1 MCRIQVSNRRT
12 SRMGAGEYLKATR
25 PTFYFI
31 GVTTG
36 KSSIMKVFPEWAKF
50 LGLTDVEIKGI
61 DFKPH
66 DEPEAYREAVAF
78 IKNDPLSRG
87 ALVTT
92 HKIDLLKACR
102 DLFEELDPYAEMM
115 GEISCISKRKGKLIG
130 HAKDP
135 ITSGLAIEAFLPP
148 QYWVETNAAALLLG
162 AGGSSIAITSY
173 LMQASH
179 GANRPSKIIVT
190 NRSQPRLDEIR
201 HIHQKL
207 EAQTPAVYFLTPKPE
222 DNDAVLKNLPSG
234 SLVVNA
240 TGLGKDAPGSPLTD
254 GAVFPA
260 NGVVWELNYRGDLI
274 FLEQSEAQRERRNL
288 KIEDGWVYFIHGW
301 TRVIAEVFDIDIS
314 VKGPQFDQLSEIAG
328 RFR

>member
-1 MCRIQVSNRRT
+1 
-12 SRMGAGEYLKATR
+12 MGTREYLKADR

-36 KSSIMKVFPEWAKF
+36 KSSIMKVFPAWAKF
-50 LGLTDVEIKGI
+50 LGLGDVVIKGI

-66 DEPEAYREAVAF
+66 DEPAAYREAVEF

-102 DLFEELDPYAEMM
+102 DFFEELDPYAEIM

-148 QYWVETNAAALLLG
+148 QYWIETGAAALLLG

-173 LMQASH
+173 LMQESH
-179 GANRPSKIIVT
+179 GDNRPSKIVVT
-190 NRSQPRLDEIR
+190 NRSQPRLDGIQ

-207 EAQTPAVYFLTPKPE
+207 DTTVPTEYFLTPEPE
-222 DNDAVLKNLPSG
+222 DNDAVLRDLPPG

-240 TGLGKDAPGSPLTD
+240 TGLGKDAPGSPLTND
-254 GAVFPA
+254 VCFPDK
-260 NGVVWELNYRGDLI
+260 GIVWELNYRGDLI
-274 FLEQSEAQRERRNL
+274 FLEQANMQQKSRHLQV
-288 KIEDGWVYFIHGW
+288 EDGWVYFIHGW
-301 TRVIAEVFDIDIS
+301 TRVIAEVFDIDIP
-314 VKGPQFDQLSEIAG
+314 VKGSQFDQISEIAG
-328 RFR
+328 QVR

>member
-1 MCRIQVSNRRT
+1 
-12 SRMGAGEYLKATR
+12 MGIRDYAKATR

-36 KSSIMKVFPEWAKF
+36 KSSIMRVFPEWAKF
-50 LGLTDVEIKGI
+50 LGLGDVVIKGI

-66 DEPEAYREAVAF
+66 DEPAAYRKAVEF

-102 DLFEELDPYAEMM
+102 DFFEELDPYADIM
-115 GEISCISKRKGKLIG
+115 GEISCISKRNGKLIG

-148 QYWVETNAAALLLG
+148 QYWLETGAAALLLG

-173 LMQASH
+173 LMRESH
-179 GANRPSKIIVT
+179 GDNRPSKIVVT

-201 HIHQKL
+201 QIHQKL
-207 EAQTPAVYFLTPKPE
+207 EARAPTAYFLAPKPE
-222 DNDAVLKNLPSG
+222 DNDAVLRDLPSG

-240 TGLGKDAPGSPLTD
+240 TGLGKDAPGSPFTD
-254 GAVFPA
+254 LAVFPA
-260 NGVVWELNYRGDLI
+260 KGIVWELNYRGDLI
-274 FLEQSEAQRERRNL
+274 FLEQANTQKESRDLQ
-288 KIEDGWVYFIHGW
+288 IEDGWVYFIHGW
-301 TRVIAEVFDIDIS
+301 TRVIAEVFDIDIP
-314 VKGPQFDQLSEIAG
+314 VKGLQFDQLSEIAG

>member
-1 MCRIQVSNRRT
+1 
-12 SRMGAGEYLKATR
+12 MGIRDYAKATR

-50 LGLTDVEIKGI
+50 LGLGDVVIKGI

-66 DEPEAYREAVAF
+66 DEPAAYREAVEF

-102 DLFEELDPYAEMM
+102 DFFEELDPYADIM
-115 GEISCISKRKGKLIG
+115 GEISCISKKNGKLIG

-173 LMQASH
+173 LMQKSH
-179 GANRPSKIIVT
+179 GDNRPSKIVVT

-201 HIHQKL
+201 QIHQKL
-207 EAQTPAVYFLTPKPE
+207 EAQAPTAYFLTPKPE
-222 DNDAVLKNLPSG
+222 DNDAVLRDLPSG

-240 TGLGKDAPGSPLTD
+240 TGLGKDAPGSPFTD
-254 GAVFPA
+254 LAVFPA
-260 NGVVWELNYRGDLI
+260 KGIVWELNYRGDLI
-274 FLEQSEAQRERRNL
+274 FLEQANTQKESRDLQ
-288 KIEDGWVYFIHGW
+288 IEDGWVYFIHGW
-301 TRVIAEVFDIDIS
+301 TRVIAEVFDIDIP
-314 VKGPQFDQLSEIAG
+314 VKGLQFDQLSEIAG

>member
-1 MCRIQVSNRRT
+1 
-12 SRMGAGEYLKATR
+12 MGTGKYAKADQ

-50 LGLTDVEIKGI
+50 LGLGNVVIKGI

-66 DEPEAYREAVAF
+66 DEPAAYREAVAF
-78 IKNDPLSRG
+78 IKNDPMSRG

-102 DLFEELDPYAEMM
+102 DYFEELDPYADLM
-115 GEISCISKRKGKLIG
+115 GEISCISKRNGKLIG

-135 ITSGLAIEAFLPP
+135 ITSGLAIQAFLPA
-148 QYWVETNAAALLLG
+148 QYWAETGAAALLLG

-173 LMQASH
+173 LMQESH
-179 GANRPSKIIVT
+179 GDNRPSKIVVT
-190 NRSQPRLDEIR
+190 NRSQSRLDEIR
-201 HIHQKL
+201 HIHRQL
-207 EAQTPAVYFLTPKPE
+207 ESPIPTEYFLTPKPE
-222 DNDAVLKNLPSG
+222 DNDEAVKNLPPG

-254 GAVFPA
+254 RVVFPDK
-260 NGVVWELNYRGDLI
+260 GFVWELNYRGDLI
-274 FLEQSEAQRERRNL
+274 FLDQANTQQEIRHLQ
-288 KIEDGWVYFIHGW
+288 IEDGWVYFLHGW
-301 TRVIAEVFDIDIS
+301 TRVISEVFDIDIA
-314 VKGPQFDQLSEIAG
+314 VQGPQFDQISEIAG

>member
-1 MCRIQVSNRRT
+1 
-12 SRMGAGEYLKATR
+12 MGTREYEKAAQ

-36 KSSIMKVFPEWAKF
+36 NSSIMNVFPEWAKF
-50 LGLTDVEIKGI
+50 LGLADVVIKGI

-66 DEPEAYREAVAF
+66 DDADAYREAVEF

-102 DLFEELDPYAEMM
+102 DFFEELDPYAEIM
-115 GEISCISKRKGKLIG
+115 GEISCISKRNGKLIG

-148 QYWVETNAAALLLG
+148 RYWVETGAAALLLG

-190 NRSQPRLDEIR
+190 NRSQARLDEIR
-201 HIHQKL
+201 HIHQKFK
-207 EAQTPAVYFLTPKPE
+207 AQTPTEYFLTPKPE
-222 DNDAVLKNLPSG
+222 GNDAVLKDLPPG

-260 NGVVWELNYRGDLI
+260 KGIVWELNYRGDLI
-274 FLEQSEAQRERRNL
+274 FLEQAEAQRERRHL
-288 KIEDGWVYFIHGW
+288 QMEDGWVYFIHGW
-301 TRVIAEVFDIDIS
+301 TRVIAEVFDIDIP
-314 VKGPQFDQLSEIAG
+314 VRGPQFDQLSEIAA

>member
-1 MCRIQVSNRRT
+1 
-12 SRMGAGEYLKATR
+12 MGIRDYAKATR

-50 LGLTDVEIKGI
+50 LGLGDVVIKGI

-66 DEPEAYREAVAF
+66 DEPAAYREAVEF

-102 DLFEELDPYAEMM
+102 DFFEELDPYADIM
-115 GEISCISKRKGKLIG
+115 GEISCISKRNGKLIG

-148 QYWVETNAAALLLG
+148 QYWLETGAAALLLG

-173 LMQASH
+173 LMQESH
-179 GANRPSKIIVT
+179 GDNRPSKIVVT

-201 HIHQKL
+201 QIHQKL
-207 EAQTPAVYFLTPKPE
+207 EARAPTAYFLTPKPA
-222 DNDAVLKNLPSG
+222 DNDAVLRDLPSG
-234 SLVVNA
+234 SLVINA
-240 TGLGKDAPGSPLTD
+240 TGLGKDAPGSPFTD
-254 GAVFPA
+254 LAVFPA
-260 NGVVWELNYRGDLI
+260 QGIVWELNYRGDLI
-274 FLEQSEAQRERRNL
+274 FLDQANTQKESRDLQ
-288 KIEDGWVYFIHGW
+288 IEDGWVYFIHGW
-301 TRVIAEVFDIDIS
+301 TRVIAEVFDIDIP

>member
-1 MCRIQVSNRRT
+1 
-12 SRMGAGEYLKATR
+12 MGAREYAAAEQ

-36 KSSIMKVFPEWAKF
+36 KSSIMKIFPQWAKF
-50 LGLTDVEIKGI
+50 LDLGDVVIKGI

-66 DEPEAYREAVAF
+66 DNPNAYREAVEF
-78 IKNDPLSRG
+78 IKKDPLSLG

-102 DLFEELDPYAEMM
+102 DCFEELDPYADLM
-115 GEISCISKRKGKLIG
+115 GEISCISKSNRRLIG

-135 ITSGLAIEAFLPP
+135 ITSGLAIEAFLTPD
-148 QYWVETNAAALLLG
+148 YWSETRAEALVLG
-162 AGGSSIAITSY
+162 AGGSSIAITSH
-173 LMQASH
+173 LMQESH
-179 GANRPSKIIVT
+179 GDNRPSKIVVT

-201 HIHQKL
+201 HIHQQMGSPIPT
-207 EAQTPAVYFLTPKPE
+207 EYFLTPKPE
-222 DNDAVLKNLPSG
+222 DNDAVVKNLRSG
-234 SLVVNA
+234 SLVINA

-254 GAVFPA
+254 NVVFPQK
-260 NGVVWELNYRGDLI
+260 GVVWELNYRGDLI
-274 FLEQSEAQRERRNL
+274 FLDQANAQKQTRQL
-288 KIEDGWVYFIHGW
+288 QVEDGWVYFIHGW
-301 TRVIAEVFDIDIS
+301 TRVIAEVFHIDIP

>member
-1 MCRIQVSNRRT
+1 
-12 SRMGAGEYLKATR
+12 MGAREYVKTTR

-36 KSSIMKVFPEWAKF
+36 KSSIMEVFPEWAKF
-50 LGLTDVEIKGI
+50 LGLQDVVIKGI

-66 DEPEAYREAVAF
+66 DEPYAYREAVEF

-102 DLFEELDPYAEMM
+102 DFFEELDPYARIM
-115 GEISCISKRKGKLIG
+115 GEISCISKRNGKLIG

-148 QYWVETNAAALLLG
+148 QYWVETGAAALLLG

-173 LMQASH
+173 LMHVSH
-179 GANRPSKIIVT
+179 GTNRPSKIIVT

-207 EAQTPAVYFLTPKPE
+207 EAQTPTEYFLTPKPE
-222 DNDAVLKNLPSG
+222 DNDAVLKDLPPG

-254 GAVFPA
+254 SAVFPA

-274 FLEQSEAQRERRNL
+274 FLEQAEAQRESRHL
-288 KIEDGWVYFIHGW
+288 QIEDGWVYFIHGW
-301 TRVIAEVFDIDIS
+301 TQVIAEVFDIDIP
-314 VKGPQFDQLSEIAG
+314 VNGPQFDQLSEIAG

>member
-1 MCRIQVSNRRT
+1 MEDR
-12 SRMGAGEYLKATR
+12 EYKRAAR

-50 LGLTDVEIKGI
+50 LGLGDVVIKGI
-61 DFKPH
+61 DFQPH
-66 DEPEAYREAVAF
+66 DKPDAYRRAVEF

-92 HKIDLLKACR
+92 HKIDLLKACP
-102 DLFEELDPYAEMM
+102 DLFDELDPYARIM
-115 GEISCISKRKGKLIG
+115 GEISCISKRNGKLIG

-148 QYWVETNAAALLLG
+148 RYWAETEAAALLLG

-173 LMQASH
+173 LMEASH
-179 GANRPSKIIVT
+179 GASRPSKIIVT
-190 NRSQPRLDEIR
+190 NRSQPRLDEIQ

-207 EAQTPAVYFLTPKPE
+207 DTTVPAEYFLTPKPQ
-222 DNDAVLKNLPSG
+222 DNDAVIKDLPPG

-240 TGLGKDAPGSPLTD
+240 TGLGKDGPGSPLT
-254 GAVFPA
+254 GNAVFPDKGIA
-260 NGVVWELNYRGDLI
+260 WELNYRGDLI
-274 FLEQSEAQRERRNL
+274 FLKQATAQQESRHL
-288 KIEDGWVYFIHGW
+288 QVEDGWVYFIHGW
-301 TRVIAEVFDIDIS
+301 TRVIAEVFDIEIP
-314 VKGPQFDQLSEIAG
+314 VKGPQFDRLSEIAG

>member
-1 MCRIQVSNRRT
+1 
-12 SRMGAGEYLKATR
+12 MGTREYVKATR

-36 KSSIMKVFPEWAKF
+36 NSSIMKVFPEWAKF
-50 LGLTDVEIKGI
+50 LGLHDVVIKGI

-66 DEPEAYREAVAF
+66 DEPNAYREAVEF

-102 DLFEELDPYAEMM
+102 DFFEELDPYARIM
-115 GEISCISKRKGKLIG
+115 GEISCISKRNGKLIG

-135 ITSGLAIEAFLPP
+135 ITSGLSIEAFLPP
-148 QYWVETNAAALLLG
+148 QYWVESGAAALLLG

-179 GANRPSKIIVT
+179 GVNRPSKIIVT

-207 EAQTPAVYFLTPKPE
+207 EVDVPTDYFLTPKPH
-222 DNDAVLKNLPSG
+222 DNDAALRDLPPG

-240 TGLGKDAPGSPLTD
+240 TGLGKDAPGSPLT
-254 GAVFPA
+254 GAAEFPDR
-260 NGVVWELNYRGDLI
+260 GLVWELNYRGNLI
-274 FLEQSEAQRERRNL
+274 FLEQAQAQRASRHLE
-288 KIEDGWVYFIHGW
+288 IEDGWVYFIHGW
-301 TRVIAEVFDIDIS
+301 TRVIAEVFDIDIP

-328 RFR
+328 QFR

>member
-1 MCRIQVSNRRT
+1 
-12 SRMGAGEYLKATR
+12 MGIRDYAKATR

-50 LGLTDVEIKGI
+50 LGLGDVVIKGI

-66 DEPEAYREAVAF
+66 DEPVAYREAVEF

-102 DLFEELDPYAEMM
+102 DFFEELDPYADIM
-115 GEISCISKRKGKLIG
+115 GEISCISKKNGKLIG

-135 ITSGLAIEAFLPP
+135 ITSGLAIEAFLPS
-148 QYWVETNAAALLLG
+148 QYWLETGAAALLLG

-173 LMQASH
+173 LMQESH
-179 GANRPSKIIVT
+179 GDNRPSKIVVT

-201 HIHQKL
+201 QIHQKL
-207 EAQTPAVYFLTPKPE
+207 EAQAPTAYFLTPKPE
-222 DNDAVLKNLPSG
+222 DNDAVLRDLPSG

-240 TGLGKDAPGSPLTD
+240 TGLGKDAPGSPFTD
-254 GAVFPA
+254 LAVFPA
-260 NGVVWELNYRGDLI
+260 KGIVWELNYRGDLI
-274 FLEQSEAQRERRNL
+274 FLEQANTQKESRDLQ
-288 KIEDGWVYFIHGW
+288 IEDGWVYFIHGW
-301 TRVIAEVFDIDIS
+301 TRVIAEVFDIDIP

>member
-1 MCRIQVSNRRT
+1 MN
-12 SRMGAGEYLKATR
+12 
-25 PTFYFI
+25 
-31 GVTTG
+31 
-36 KSSIMKVFPEWAKF
+36 VFPEWAKF
-50 LGLTDVEIKGI
+50 LGIPDVVIKGI

-66 DEPEAYREAVAF
+66 DDPDAYRQAVEF

-102 DLFEELDPYAEMM
+102 DFFEELDPHAEVM
-115 GEISCISKRKGKLIG
+115 GEISCISKRSGKLIG

-148 QYWVETNAAALLLG
+148 QNWVAKDAAALLLG

-179 GANRPSKIIVT
+179 GANRPAKIIVT
-190 NRSQPRLDEIR
+190 NRSQPRLEEIR

-207 EAQTPAVYFLTPKPE
+207 ETSIPTKYYHTPKPE
-222 DNDAVLKNLPSG
+222 DNDAVLNTLPSG

-240 TGLGKDAPGSPLTD
+240 TGLGKDAPGSPVTND
-254 GAVFPA
+254 AMFPA
-260 NGVVWELNYRGDLI
+260 NGIVWELNYRGDLI
-274 FLEQSEAQRERRNL
+274 YLEQAQAQRDSRNL

-301 TRVIAEVFDIDIS
+301 TRVIAEVFDVDIP

>member
-1 MCRIQVSNRRT
+1 
-12 SRMGAGEYLKATR
+12 MGDREYVKATR

-36 KSSIMKVFPEWAKF
+36 NSSIMKVFPEWAKF
-50 LGLTDVEIKGI
+50 LNLTDVIIKGI

-66 DEPEAYREAVAF
+66 DAPDAYRKAVEF
-78 IKNDPLSRG
+78 VKNDPLSRG

-92 HKIDLLKACR
+92 HKIDLLKACL
-102 DLFEELDPYAEMM
+102 DLFDELDPYARIM
-115 GEISCISKRKGKLIG
+115 GEISCISKRNGKLIG

-135 ITSGLAIEAFLPP
+135 ITSGLAIEAFLPTR
-148 QYWVETNAAALLLG
+148 YWAETGAAALLLG

-190 NRSQPRLDEIR
+190 NRSQPRLEEIR

-207 EAQTPAVYFLTPKPE
+207 EAQSPTAYFLTPRPE
-222 DNDAVLKNLPSG
+222 NNDAILGDLPPG
-234 SLVVNA
+234 SLVINA
-240 TGLGKDAPGSPLTD
+240 TGLGKDAPGSPLTE

-260 NGVVWELNYRGDLI
+260 KGVVWELNYRGDLI
-274 FLEQSEAQRERRNL
+274 FLKQAEAQQESRHL
-288 KIEDGWVYFIHGW
+288 QIEDGWVYFIHGW
-301 TRVIAEVFDIDIS
+301 TRVIAEVFDIEIP
-314 VKGPQFDQLSEIAG
+314 VKGTKFDQLSEIAG

>member
-1 MCRIQVSNRRT
+1 
-12 SRMGAGEYLKATR
+12 MGDREYKKATR

-50 LGLTDVEIKGI
+50 LVLVDVLIKGI
-61 DFKPH
+61 DFQPH
-66 DEPEAYREAVAF
+66 DKPAAYREAVEF

-102 DLFEELDPYAEMM
+102 DFFEELDPYAELM
-115 GEISCISKRKGKLIG
+115 GEISCISKRNGKLIG

-148 QYWVETNAAALLLG
+148 RYWVEAGAAALLLG

-190 NRSQPRLDEIR
+190 NRSQPRLDEIQ

-207 EAQTPAVYFLTPKPE
+207 DTTVPAEYFLTPKPLN
-222 DNDAVLKNLPSG
+222 NDAVIKDLPQG

-240 TGLGKDAPGSPLTD
+240 TGLGKDAPGSPLTSN
-254 GAVFPA
+254 AVFPDK
-260 NGVVWELNYRGDLI
+260 GIVWELNYRGDLI
-274 FLEQSEAQRERRNL
+274 FLAQAAAQQASRHL
-288 KIEDGWVYFIHGW
+288 QVEDGWVYFIHGW
-301 TRVIAEVFDIDIS
+301 TRVIAEVFDIDIP

>member
-1 MCRIQVSNRRT
+1 
-12 SRMGAGEYLKATR
+12 MGTREYTTADQ

-36 KSSIMKVFPEWAKF
+36 NSSIMKVFPAWAKF
-50 LGLTDVEIKGI
+50 LGLRDVVIKGI

-66 DEPEAYREAVAF
+66 DEPSAYREAVEF
-78 IKNDPLSRG
+78 LKNDPLSRG

-102 DLFEELDPYAEMM
+102 DYFEELDPYADLM
-115 GEISCISKRKGKLIG
+115 GEISCISKRNGKLIG

-135 ITSGLAIEAFLPP
+135 ITSGLAIEAFLRPN
-148 QYWVETNAAALLLG
+148 YWAETGGAALLLG

-173 LMQASH
+173 LMRDSH
-179 GANRPSKIIVT
+179 GDNRPSKIVVT

-201 HIHQKL
+201 HIHQQLKSPIPT
-207 EAQTPAVYFLTPKPE
+207 EYFLTPKPE
-222 DNDAVLKNLPSG
+222 DNDAAVKNLPPG

-254 GAVFPA
+254 NVVLPDKGI
-260 NGVVWELNYRGDLI
+260 VWELNYRGDLI
-274 FLEQSEAQRERRNL
+274 FLDQANAQRDLRQL
-288 KIEDGWVYFIHGW
+288 QIEDGWVYFIHGW
-301 TRVIAEVFDIDIS
+301 TRVIAEVFDIDIPI
-314 VKGPQFDQLSEIAG
+314 KGPQFDQISEIAG

>member
-1 MCRIQVSNRRT
+1 
-12 SRMGAGEYLKATR
+12 MGTREYIKADQ

-36 KSSIMKVFPEWAKF
+36 KSSIMKVFPEWAKLLA
-50 LGLTDVEIKGI
+50 LGDVVIKGI

-66 DEPEAYREAVAF
+66 DEPNAYREAVEF
-78 IKNDPLSRG
+78 IKQDPLSYG

-102 DLFEELDPYAEMM
+102 DYFEELDPNAELM
-115 GEISCISKRKGKLIG
+115 GEISCISKRNGKLIG

-148 QYWVETNAAALLLG
+148 RYWAETSAAALLLG

-173 LMQASH
+173 LMQESH
-179 GANRPSKIIVT
+179 GDNRPSKIVVT

-201 HIHQKL
+201 HIHRQIASPIPI
-207 EAQTPAVYFLTPKPE
+207 EYFLAPKPE
-222 DNDAVLKNLPSG
+222 DNDAAVKNLPPG

-254 GAVFPA
+254 NAAFPEK
-260 NGVVWELNYRGDLI
+260 GIVWELNYRGDLI
-274 FLEQSEAQRERRNL
+274 FLDQAGAQLDSRQL
-288 KIEDGWVYFIHGW
+288 QVEDGWVYFIHGW
-301 TRVIAEVFDIDIS
+301 TRVIAEVFEIDIPI
-314 VKGPQFDQLSEIAG
+314 KGPQFDQLSEIAG
-328 RFR
+328 KIR

>member
-1 MCRIQVSNRRT
+1 
-12 SRMGAGEYLKATR
+12 MGTREYTTADQ

-36 KSSIMKVFPEWAKF
+36 NSSIMKVFPAWAKF
-50 LGLTDVEIKGI
+50 LGLKDVVIKGI

-66 DEPEAYREAVAF
+66 DEPSAYREAVEF
-78 IKNDPLSRG
+78 LKNDPLSRG

-102 DLFEELDPYAEMM
+102 DYFEELDPYADLM
-115 GEISCISKRKGKLIG
+115 GEISCISKRNGKLIG

-135 ITSGLAIEAFLPP
+135 ITSGLAIEAFLRPN
-148 QYWVETNAAALLLG
+148 YWAETGAAALLLG

-173 LMQASH
+173 LMRDSH
-179 GANRPSKIIVT
+179 GDNRPSKIVVT
-190 NRSQPRLDEIR
+190 NRSRPRLDEIL
-201 HIHQKL
+201 HIHQQLKSPIST
-207 EAQTPAVYFLTPKPE
+207 EYFLTPEPE
-222 DNDAVLKNLPSG
+222 DNDAAVKNLPPG

-254 GAVFPA
+254 NVELPDKGI
-260 NGVVWELNYRGDLI
+260 VWELNYRGDLI
-274 FLEQSEAQRERRNL
+274 FLDQAYAQQESRQL
-288 KIEDGWVYFIHGW
+288 KVEDGWVYFIHGW
-301 TRVIAEVFDIDIS
+301 TRVIAEVFDIDIPI
-314 VKGPQFDQLSEIAG
+314 KGPQFDQLSEIAG

>member
-1 MCRIQVSNRRT
+1 
-12 SRMGAGEYLKATR
+12 MGSKEYVKAAQ

-50 LGLTDVEIKGI
+50 LGLGDVVIKGI

-66 DEPEAYREAVAF
+66 DEPAAYREAVEF

-102 DLFEELDPYAEMM
+102 DVFEELDPYAEIM
-115 GEISCISKRKGKLIG
+115 GEISCISKRNGKLIG

-135 ITSGLAIEAFLPP
+135 ITSGLAIEAFLPS
-148 QYWVETNAAALLLG
+148 QYWVKTGAAALLLG
-162 AGGSSIAITSY
+162 AGGSSIAISSY
-173 LMQASH
+173 LVQESH
-179 GANRPSKIIVT
+179 GKNRPSKIMVT

-201 HIHQKL
+201 HIHKQLK
-207 EAQTPAVYFLTPKPE
+207 TPIPTDYSLTPKPQ
-222 DNDAVLKNLPSG
+222 DNDAVLQGLPPG

-240 TGLGKDAPGSPLTD
+240 TGLGKDAPGSPFTD
-254 GAVFPA
+254 RAVFPTESI
-260 NGVVWELNYRGDLI
+260 VWELNYRGDLI
-274 FLEQSEAQRERRNL
+274 FLQQAEDQRTSRQL
-288 KIEDGWVYFIHGW
+288 QIEDGWVYFIHGW
-301 TRVIAEVFDIDIS
+301 TRVIAEVFDIEIP
-314 VKGPQFDQLSEIAG
+314 VRGPQFDQLSEIAG

>member
-1 MCRIQVSNRRT
+1 
-12 SRMGAGEYLKATR
+12 MGTRAYIKATQ

-50 LGLTDVEIKGI
+50 LDLQDVVIKGI

-66 DEPEAYREAVAF
+66 DESDAYREAVEF

-102 DLFEELDPYAEMM
+102 DFFEELDPHAESM
-115 GEISCISKRKGKLIG
+115 GEISCISKRNGKLIG

-135 ITSGLAIEAFLPP
+135 ITSGLAIEAFLPSR
-148 QYWVETNAAALLLG
+148 YWAETSATALLLG

-179 GANRPSKIIVT
+179 GGNRPSKIIVT
-190 NRSQPRLDEIR
+190 NRSQPRLDEIQ

-207 EAQTPAVYFLTPKPE
+207 EATTPTEYFLTPKPE
-222 DNDAVLKNLPSG
+222 DNDSILSALPSG

-240 TGLGKDAPGSPLTD
+240 TGLGKDAPGSPLTN

-260 NGVVWELNYRGDLI
+260 KGVVWELNYRGDLI
-274 FLEQSEAQRERRNL
+274 FLEQAEAQQESQNL

-301 TRVIAEVFDIDIS
+301 TRVIAEVFDIDIP

>member
-1 MCRIQVSNRRT
+1 
-12 SRMGAGEYLKATR
+12 MGTREYVKADQ

-36 KSSIMKVFPEWAKF
+36 QSSIMNVFPEWAKF
-50 LGLTDVEIKGI
+50 LALGDVVIKGI
-61 DFKPH
+61 DFRPH
-66 DEPEAYREAVAF
+66 DEPGAYREAVDF
-78 IKNDPLSRG
+78 IKKDPLSRG

-102 DLFEELDPYAEMM
+102 DYFEELDPYADLM
-115 GEISCISKRKGKLIG
+115 GEISCISKRGGKLIG

-148 QYWVETNAAALLLG
+148 QYWAKTGAAALLLG
-162 AGGSSIAITSY
+162 AGGSSIAITAY
-173 LMQASH
+173 LMQESH
-179 GANRPSKIIVT
+179 GDNRPSKIVVT
-190 NRSQPRLDEIR
+190 NRSRPRLDEIR
-201 HIHQKL
+201 LIHQQL
-207 EAQTPAVYFLTPKPE
+207 TSPISTEYFLTPKPE
-222 DNDAVLKNLPSG
+222 DNDAAVNDLPPG

-254 GAVFPA
+254 NVGFPD

-274 FLEQSEAQRERRNL
+274 FLDQANAQRKTRQL
-288 KIEDGWVYFIHGW
+288 QVEDGWVYFIHGW
-301 TRVIAEVFDIDIS
+301 TRVIAEVFDIDIP
-314 VKGPQFDQLSEIAG
+314 VKGPHFDQISEIAG

>member
-1 MCRIQVSNRRT
+1 
-12 SRMGAGEYLKATR
+12 MGTRKYEKATQ

-50 LGLTDVEIKGI
+50 LDLPDVVIKGI
-61 DFKPH
+61 DFRPH
-66 DEPEAYREAVAF
+66 DEPDAYREAVQF
-78 IKNDPLSRG
+78 IKSDPLSRG

-92 HKIDLLKACR
+92 HKIDLLKASR
-102 DLFEELDPYAEMM
+102 EFFEELDPYALIM
-115 GEISCISKRKGKLIG
+115 GEISCISKRNGKLIG

-148 QYWVETNAAALLLG
+148 QYWAETNAAALVLG

-207 EAQTPAVYFLTPKPE
+207 EARVPTEYYLTPTPQ
-222 DNDAVLKNLPSG
+222 DNDAVLKDLPPG

-240 TGLGKDAPGSPLTD
+240 TGLGKDAPGSPFTD
-254 GAVFPA
+254 GAAFPSR
-260 NGVVWELNYRGDLI
+260 GIVWELNYRGDLI
-274 FLEQSEAQRERRNL
+274 FLEQAEAQRESRQL
-288 KIEDGWVYFIHGW
+288 QIEDGWVYFIHGW
-301 TRVIAEVFDIDIS
+301 TRVIAEVFDIDIP
-314 VKGPQFDQLSEIAG
+314 VKGPKFDQLSEIAG

>member
-1 MCRIQVSNRRT
+1 
-12 SRMGAGEYLKATR
+12 MGIRDYAKATR

-50 LGLTDVEIKGI
+50 LGLGDVAIKGI

-66 DEPEAYREAVAF
+66 DEPAAYREAVEF

-102 DLFEELDPYAEMM
+102 DFFEELDPYADIM
-115 GEISCISKRKGKLIG
+115 GEISCISKKNGKLIG

-135 ITSGLAIEAFLPP
+135 ITSGLAIEAFLPS
-148 QYWVETNAAALLLG
+148 QYWLETGAAALLLG

-173 LMQASH
+173 LMQKSH
-179 GANRPSKIIVT
+179 GDNRPSKIVVT

-201 HIHQKL
+201 QIHQKL
-207 EAQTPAVYFLTPKPE
+207 EAQAPTAYFLTPKPE
-222 DNDAVLKNLPSG
+222 DNDAVLRDLPSG

-240 TGLGKDAPGSPLTD
+240 TGLGKDAPGSPFTD
-254 GAVFPA
+254 LAVFPA
-260 NGVVWELNYRGDLI
+260 KGIVWELNYRGDLI
-274 FLEQSEAQRERRNL
+274 FLEQAEAQRESRHL
-288 KIEDGWVYFIHGW
+288 QIEDGWVYFIHGW
-301 TRVIAEVFDIDIS
+301 TRVIAEVFDIDIP